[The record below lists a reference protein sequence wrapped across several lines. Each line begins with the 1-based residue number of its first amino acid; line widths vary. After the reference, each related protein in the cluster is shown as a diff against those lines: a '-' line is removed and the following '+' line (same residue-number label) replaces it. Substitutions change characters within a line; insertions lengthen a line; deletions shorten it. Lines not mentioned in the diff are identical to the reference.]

1 MDNRLFHGERERERE
16 RVKEGKRERERERE
30 GNRATLLVHTY
41 PKRSKRIQ
49 RFAERYGISIG
60 QIGRCAKRV
69 CDPVI

>member
-1 MDNRLFHGERERERE
+1 MDNKLFHR
-16 RVKEGKRERERERE
+16 KREREREKERE
-30 GNRATLLVHTY
+30 GKRKKERERDRETLLVHTY
-41 PKRSKRIQ
+41 PKRSKHIH